1 MNANALCGELAT
13 TEKFFANTIACFE
26 EADSGFAPQS
36 DLYTV
41 AASVAHVAR
50 TVDWFIEGA
59 FQRADGFDMDFPTHI
74 ADAKQVTSL
83 LAAKSWLARS
93 FVKAASII
101 TENSGRLSL
110 PLPPGI
116 MEGLPRLAIVGGIV
130 DHTAHHRGALAV
142 YARLISKTPA
152 MPYL

>member
-1 MNANALCGELAT
+1 MVANALCGELAT
-13 TEKFFANTIACFE
+13 TEQFFANTIACFA

-36 DLYTV
+36 DLLTI

-59 FQRADGFDMDFPTHI
+59 FHRADGFDMDFPTHI
-74 ADAKQVTSL
+74 AEAKQVTSL
-83 LAAKSWLARS
+83 SAAKAWLARS
-93 FVKAASII
+93 FVQAASII
-101 TENSGRLSL
+101 TANSGRLSQ

-116 MEGLPRLAIVGGIV
+116 MAGLPHSAIVGGIV

-142 YARLISKTPA
+142 YARLIAKTPA
-152 MPYL
+152 TPYG